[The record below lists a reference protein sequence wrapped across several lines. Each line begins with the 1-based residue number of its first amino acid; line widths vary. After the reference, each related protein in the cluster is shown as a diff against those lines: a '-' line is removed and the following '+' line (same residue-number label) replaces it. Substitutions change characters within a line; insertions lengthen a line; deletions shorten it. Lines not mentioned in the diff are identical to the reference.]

1 MRCPRSKLANR
12 LLFGCVLAF
21 GTACDRC
28 DRKVNKLENPFSPL
42 IMVSGQTSVSK
53 NRSLGVG
60 EQKTSVI
67 VLFEN

>member
-1 MRCPRSKLANR
+1 MNALSSLKVGKSALIWLCFSFWYQWYP
-12 LLFGCVLAF
+12 
-21 GTACDRC
+21 
-28 DRKVNKLENPFSPL
+28 KVNKMENPFSPL
-42 IMVSGQTSVSK
+42 IMVSGETSVSK